1 VVAQGHQLPEAI
13 LATGMSAEN
22 VGDTAVAMVVVVM
35 SIMAT
40 AGAAAAAMATA
51 GLHPPCI
58 PTGRVGTTLRT
69 GILETTLPT
78 GTTPPTGTPEITMR
92 AGAAGGIPR
101 HRMAG
106 AGQEG
111 IDRSRRIGCPR
122 EAMVAA
128 ALLLAVATTGKKAFA
143 PPYPGWVGAPY
154 CQDVWPWPGVD
165 GGGPPVTPGRLL

>member
-1 VVAQGHQLPEAI
+1 
-13 LATGMSAEN
+13 MSVET

-35 SIMAT
+35 SITAT
-40 AGAAAAAMATA
+40 AAAAMATA
-51 GLHPPCI
+51 GLHLPCI
-58 PTGRVGTTLRT
+58 PTGRVGTTLRI

-128 ALLLAVATTGKKAFA
+128 AVLLAVATTGKKAFA

-154 CQDVWPWPGVD
+154 CQDVWPHGLVLLLPE

>member
-1 VVAQGHQLPEAI
+1 
-13 LATGMSAEN
+13 MSAEN

-40 AGAAAAAMATA
+40 AGVAAAAAMATA

-92 AGAAGGIPR
+92 AGAVGGIPR

-111 IDRSRRIGCPR
+111 IDRSRRIGCRR
-122 EAMVAA
+122 EAMAA
-128 ALLLAVATTGKKAFA
+128 AAEPVAVATTGKNWLL
-143 PPYPGWVGAPY
+143 PLPIPGGWGTVLPRCMA
-154 CQDVWPWPGVD
+154 PWPGIVAA
-165 GGGPPVTPGRLL
+165 